1 MIKAALE
8 YLDNLLKKPWV
19 EIEGKMYNVKL
30 DNTLIPL
37 EEVDKV
43 RIQQVPTMETHTLTS
58 IIDYLKLNPDNL
70 DLKKMYIHILSHAE
84 VFLTSIITGDYREKE
99 LYILAQCLIPE
110 IPLNRFLDI
119 ETFLIML
126 NSNFLPTNDLRNI
139 IEIVSKVVDN
149 KVINFEDDG
158 ISQKVNIK
166 SGIELVREEKLPVL
180 NTLKPY
186 RTFVE
191 ADQPYGDFLLRARK
205 GSEELQY
212 ALYEADGG
220 VWRNKAILIIKDYLE
235 RSLEELEISIP
246 ILA

>member
-1 MIKAALE
+1 MIKEALE
-8 YLDNLLKKPWV
+8 YLFNLEKEPWV
-19 EIEGKMYNVKL
+19 ELDDKMYNVKL
-30 DNTLIPL
+30 DNTLIPI
-37 EEVDKV
+37 EEVNKIKLQ
-43 RIQQVPTMETHTLTS
+43 RVPVMETHTLTS

-70 DLKKMYIHILSHAE
+70 DLKKMYIHILNHAE

-99 LYILAQCLIPE
+99 VYIHAKCLVPDIL
-110 IPLNRFLDI
+110 LNRFLDI

-191 ADQPYGDFLLRARK
+191 VDQPYGDFLLRARK